1 MFVRPISS
9 LWLRLALP
17 FLLFVVAGS
26 SALALWLHA
35 SAQRESRHV
44 FATLARTNANFIKST
59 RLPANE
65 RVADY
70 LSRVLN
76 MHVFF
81 RRGAWDISGGGAGL
95 ALQQSREIIPPLSGP
110 LEQQRHLLQVLHQEQ
125 GIVRAGADFE

>member
-1 MFVRPISS
+1 MRVRPVSS

-17 FLLFVVAGS
+17 FLLFVAAGS

-35 SAQRESRHV
+35 TAQRESRHV
-44 FATLARTNANFIKST
+44 FATLARTNANFIKSA

-76 MHVFF
+76 MRVFF
-81 RRGAWDISGGGAGL
+81 RHGAWDMVGGTKDGISMRRSLETVPA
-95 ALQQSREIIPPLSGP
+95 ITGP
-110 LEQQRHLLQVLHQEQ
+110 LEQHRKLLQALGQER
-125 GIVRAGADFE
+125 G